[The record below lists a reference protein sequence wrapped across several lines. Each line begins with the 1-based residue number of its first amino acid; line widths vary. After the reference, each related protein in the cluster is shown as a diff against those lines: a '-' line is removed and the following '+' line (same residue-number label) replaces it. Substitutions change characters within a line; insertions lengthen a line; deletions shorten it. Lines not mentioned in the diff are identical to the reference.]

1 MKRFRLR
8 TLMLLIVIA
17 ALGIA
22 VVVQQ
27 RRAARR
33 EAELQAQLELANY
46 KYNNIQVLLKN
57 ERMMSRMQLTNM
69 IRLQA
74 ELERERLGSK
84 TMGAKEGT
92 EK

>member
-1 MKRFRLR
+1 
-8 TLMLLIVIA
+8 MLLIVIA

-46 KYNNIQVLLKN
+46 KYNNMQLLLKN

-69 IRLQA
+69 IRLEAKLQ
-74 ELERERLGSK
+74 RERLGSK

>member
-1 MKRFRLR
+1 M
-8 TLMLLIVIA
+8 
-17 ALGIA
+17 
-22 VVVQQ
+22 
-27 RRAARR
+27 
-33 EAELQAQLELANY
+33 
-46 KYNNIQVLLKN
+46 QVLLKN

>member
-1 MKRFRLR
+1 
-8 TLMLLIVIA
+8 MLLIVIA

-46 KYNNIQVLLKN
+46 KYNTTQLLLKN

-69 IRLQA
+69 IRLEA
-74 ELERERLGSK
+74 ELQRERLGSK

>member
-33 EAELQAQLELANY
+33 EAELQAQLELLND
-46 KYNNIQVLLKN
+46 KYDNMQLLLKN
-57 ERMMSRMQLTNM
+57 ERMMNRMQLTNM

>member
-1 MKRFRLR
+1 
-8 TLMLLIVIA
+8 MLLIVIA

-46 KYNNIQVLLKN
+46 KYNTTQLLLKN

-69 IRLQA
+69 KRLEA
-74 ELERERLGSK
+74 ELQRERLGSK